1 MNYTSVFTGQTD
13 DQAVYVDLTYCA
25 RGLYQL
31 ACNGGRGY
39 YRIGNALY
47 GLGQLYRTQLDAIDA
62 LRLADPTQRVAES
75 EATA

>member
-25 RGLYQL
+25 RGLFQL
-31 ACNGGRGY
+31 ASQTSRS
-39 YRIGNALY
+39 ALY
-47 GLGQLYRTQLDAIDA
+47 MVGQRLYTADQLYRIQIDAIDA
-62 LRLADPTQRVAES
+62 LRLADPTQRIE